1 MNKSVLIGGIIA
13 IILIAGGLYFYS
25 TIDNGGDGPFDNPL
39 GYYEENIENYHEA
52 ALGLKAKIPAGN
64 QSVYVDF
71 SDGLVQAYSSETNKK
86 VVDYI
91 SQKMVGSSI
100 DWYGLGKNHNGIG
113 KLEYANDREIYNKVI
128 SATSYVDIMAPI
140 EEALKKISTSSN
152 DALLITDFEEYTP
165 NGQEQKYAYAKD
177 YFTKWMKEGNSI
189 TIYYSQYTEKNKK
202 SKLSGEKNLYFVLF
216 NYGEVNENSLVSKF
230 EKAIEGRSDLTG
242 LNKFEINSNPYS
254 ISNNYGGKDKTGLTV
269 DSDVEPKTALEVG
282 DPEQAVLAVKNGF
295 LTNKRPYE
303 SIEFGM
309 SLNDLFEFYFKTGRR
324 FAKGVFLDVT
334 NNESF
339 ILKEVKVQVSDVTE
353 DYSRYVK
360 SKEAS
365 VSDNIPVLVKDP
377 GNNDVWDEN
386 SLNNPITSETY
397 VVNTLDL
404 KPEYQYK
411 YTPGESISEVFDF
424 DTSIFSDRLKNS
436 PEEVELVTTFH
447 KNFSGKI
454 DSSEPRIL
462 RVDYV
467 IETTEENYNAQLEA
481 FKWNSVINAAN
492 GVNSSLYE
500 SIRNT
505 LQEVKP
511 KGIVYSYYLKFEPE
525 Q

>member
-1 MNKSVLIGGIIA
+1 M
-13 IILIAGGLYFYS
+13 
-25 TIDNGGDGPFDNPL
+25 
-39 GYYEENIENYHEA
+39 E
-52 ALGLKAKIPAGN
+52 
-64 QSVYVDF
+64 
-71 SDGLVQAYSSETNKK
+71 
-86 VVDYI
+86 
-91 SQKMVGSSI
+91 
-100 DWYGLGKNHNGIG
+100 
-113 KLEYANDREIYNKVI
+113 
-128 SATSYVDIMAPI
+128 
-140 EEALKKISTSSN
+140 
-152 DALLITDFEEYTP
+152 
-165 NGQEQKYAYAKD
+165 
-177 YFTKWMKEGNSI
+177 
-189 TIYYSQYTEKNKK
+189 
-202 SKLSGEKNLYFVLF
+202 
-216 NYGEVNENSLVSKF
+216 
-230 EKAIEGRSDLTG
+230 
-242 LNKFEINSNPYS
+242 
-254 ISNNYGGKDKTGLTV
+254 
-269 DSDVEPKTALEVG
+269 
-282 DPEQAVLAVKNGF
+282 
-295 LTNKRPYE
+295 
-303 SIEFGM
+303 
-309 SLNDLFEFYFKTGRR
+309 
-324 FAKGVFLDVT
+324 FLDVT

-436 PEEVELVTTFH
+436 PEEVELVTVFH
-447 KNFSGKI
+447 KNFSGNL

>member
-1 MNKSVLIGGIIA
+1 MNKSILIGGVVA
-13 IILIAGGLYFYS
+13 IILIAGGLYFYTTKS
-25 TIDNGGDGPFDNPL
+25 TVGDDPFDNPL
-39 GYYEENIENYHEA
+39 GYYEGNIENYHEA

-91 SQKMVGSSI
+91 SQKMVGSTI
-100 DWYGLGKNHNGIG
+100 DWYGLGKNHNGVG
-113 KLEYANDREIYNKVI
+113 KLEYVNDRDIYNKVL
-128 SATSYVDIMAPI
+128 SAASYVDIMAPI
-140 EEALKKISTSSN
+140 EEALKKISTSAN

-165 NGQEQKYAYAKD
+165 DGKEQKYACAKD
-177 YFTKWMKEGNSI
+177 YFTKWIKEGNSI
-189 TIYYSQYTEKNKK
+189 TIYYSNYTEKNKK

-230 EKAIEGRSDLTG
+230 EKAIEGRALDG
-242 LNKFEINSNPYS
+242 LNKFEINSNPYT
-254 ISNNYGGKDKTGLTV
+254 ISNNYGGKDKTGLTA

-282 DPEQAVLAVKNGF
+282 DPEGAVLGIKNGF
-295 LTNKRPYE
+295 LNNKRPYE

-309 SLNDLFEFYFKTGRR
+309 SLNDLYEFYFKTGRR
-324 FAKGVFLDVT
+324 FAKGVFLDAP
-334 NNESF
+334 NIESF

-353 DYSRYVK
+353 DFSKYVQ
-360 SKEAS
+360 SQVAVAS
-365 VSDNIPVLVKDP
+365 ENIPVFVKDP
-377 GNNDVWDEN
+377 GNNDVWDEA
-386 SLNNPITSETY
+386 SLNNSIISEAY
-397 VVNTLDL
+397 EVNTTNL
-404 KPEYQYK
+404 KPEYQYT
-411 YTPGESISEVFDF
+411 YTPGESLSEIFDF
-424 DTSIFSDRLKNS
+424 DASIFTDRLKNS

-447 KNFSGKI
+447 KNFSGNLN
-454 DSSEPRIL
+454 SSEPKIL

-467 IETTEENYNAQLEA
+467 IETTEENYTAQLEA

-511 KGIVYSYYLKFEPE
+511 KGILYSYYLKLDKK
-525 Q
+525 